1 VEQVHRVLRRQ
12 LSGAQI
18 TFEVAPKTMATT
30 TKPQRPEDAELSKKQ
45 SELGELQSRLADL
58 ELQLLTLHLELD
70 EFENLYHKK
79 VGPLY
84 AELDEV
90 EAQIAE
96 QQAKREP
103 LNRKAAEAASNARSK
118 AEESRRVVDAVLTQ
132 PPPIARSQTL
142 KDLYRTAA
150 KRLHPD
156 LARDETD
163 RAIRERLMT
172 EANLA
177 YERGDEARL
186 REILEEY
193 DSNPDLVVGSDIG
206 AELVRTIRRISLVS
220 SKIKKI
226 EQEINDLNSSELA
239 KLRATVNEGNRTG
252 KDVLGQLAEKLK
264 RRIQERRQFLTSL

>member
-1 VEQVHRVLRRQ
+1 M
-12 LSGAQI
+12 S
-18 TFEVAPKTMATT
+18 TT
-30 TKPQRPEDAELSKKQ
+30 RTIKPQRPEDAELSKKQ

-58 ELQLLTLHLELD
+58 ELQLLTLRLELG
-70 EFENLYHKK
+70 EFEILYHKK

-103 LNRKAAEAASNARSK
+103 LNSRAAEAASTARSK
-118 AEESRRVVDAVLTQ
+118 AEESRRVVAAVLTL

-142 KDLYRTAA
+142 KDLYRTVA

-156 LARDETD
+156 LARDEAD
-163 RAIRERLMT
+163 RVIRERLMT

-177 YERGDEARL
+177 YEKGDEARL

-193 DSNPDLVVGSDIG
+193 DSNPDLVVGNDVG
-206 AELVRTIRRISLVS
+206 AELVRTIRRISLAS
-220 SKIKKI
+220 SKIKKV
-226 EQEINDLNSSELA
+226 EREINDLNNSELA
-239 KLRATVNEGNRTG
+239 KLRATVIEGNRTG
-252 KDVLGQLAEKLK
+252 KDVLEQLVEKLK
-264 RRIQERRQFLTSL
+264 RRIQERRQCLNSL

>member
-1 VEQVHRVLRRQ
+1 
-12 LSGAQI
+12 
-18 TFEVAPKTMATT
+18 MATT
-30 TKPQRPEDAELSKKQ
+30 TKPQRPEDAELSRKQ

-58 ELQLLTLHLELD
+58 ELQLLTLRLELS

-96 QQAKREP
+96 QEAKRQP
-103 LNRKAAEAASNARSK
+103 LNSKATEAASTARSK
-118 AEESRRVVDAVLTQ
+118 AEESRRVVDSVLTL
-132 PPPIARSQTL
+132 PPPIQRSQTL
-142 KDLYRTAA
+142 KDLYRTVA

-163 RAIRERLMT
+163 RVIRERLMT

-177 YERGDEARL
+177 YEKGDEGKL

-193 DSNPDLVVGSDIG
+193 DSNPDLVTGSDVG
-206 AELVRTIRRISLVS
+206 AELVRTIRRISLAS
-220 SKIKKI
+220 SKMKKI
-226 EQEINDLNSSELA
+226 ERDISDLNSSELA
-239 KLRATVNEGNRTG
+239 KLRAKVSEGNRDG
-252 KDVLGQLAEKLK
+252 NDVVGQLAETLK
-264 RRIQERRQFLTSL
+264 RRTQERRRHLDSL